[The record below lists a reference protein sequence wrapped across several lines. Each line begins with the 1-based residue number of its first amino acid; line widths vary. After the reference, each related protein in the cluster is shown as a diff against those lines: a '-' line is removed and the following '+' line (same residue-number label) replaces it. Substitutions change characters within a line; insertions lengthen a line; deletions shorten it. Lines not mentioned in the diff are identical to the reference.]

1 MIFPIILHYAFGE
14 GGSCANLA
22 KVIQFYKN
30 LNRQTLEID
39 QPETANWINVSP
51 PFQPKEIDD
60 LSEKLLIPHDFLT
73 DTLDIEERAR
83 FEMEDEVKLLI
94 LKTPVENKSLNESDA
109 YYITIP
115 IAIIITGLSQVITVN
130 SFENDAIRRFLST
143 FAKRHPERPN
153 MMVLKIFEKV
163 VMDFMEVLKE
173 INHRRNIFEQKLYD
187 SNRNE
192 ELLSLMRV
200 QKSLVYLITA
210 LRTDELLLMKL
221 ERTNFL
227 NCDEDEKEFLNDL
240 IVEFSQA
247 LEMAN
252 TYTNILSSSLDAFAS
267 IINNNMNI
275 VIKRLTAITIILS
288 VPALVAGFFGMNV
301 HFPTENTIIGFY
313 AALSISVILSIL
325 LSLYFNKKKWF

>member
-1 MIFPIILHYAFGE
+1 MVQYF
-14 GGSCANLA
+14 
-22 KVIQFYKN
+22 KN
-30 LNRQTLEID
+30 LNRQTLEVHGPD
-39 QPETANWINVSP
+39 GANWINVTP
-51 PFQPKEIDD
+51 PFQENEIDNLSQALSIPRD
-60 LSEKLLIPHDFLT
+60 LLT

-83 FEMEDEVKLLI
+83 YEIEDGVKLII

-109 YYITIP
+109 DYVTIP
-115 IAIIITGLSQVITVN
+115 ISIIITERSQVVTVN
-130 SFENDAIRRFLST
+130 SFENVAIRRFLNT

-163 VMDFMEVLKE
+163 VVDFIEVLKE
-173 INHRRNIFEQKLYD
+173 INHRRNILEQKLYD

-192 ELLSLMRV
+192 ELLYLMRI
-200 QKSLVYLITA
+200 QKSLVYFVTA
-210 LRTDELLLMKL
+210 LRSNELLLMKM

-227 NCDEDEKEFLNDL
+227 NCDEDEREFLSDL

-252 TYTNILSSSLDAFAS
+252 TYTNILSSTMDAFAS

-301 HFPTENTIIGFY
+301 SFPYENTIQGFY
-313 AALSISVILSIL
+313 VAIIISIIVSIL
-325 LSLYFNKKKWF
+325 ASAYFYKKKWF

>member
-1 MIFPIILHYAFGE
+1 MIQ
-14 GGSCANLA
+14 S
-22 KVIQFYKN
+22 YKN
-30 LNRQTLEID
+30 LNRQTLEVEEPD
-39 QPETANWINVSP
+39 GANWVNVSP
-51 PFQPKEIDD
+51 PFQTEEINN
-60 LSEKLLIPHDFLT
+60 LSEKLHIPHDFLT
-73 DTLDIEERAR
+73 DTLDIEERSRYELA
-83 FEMEDEVKLLI
+83 DGVKLII

-115 IAIIITGLSQVITVN
+115 IAIIITERNQVVTVN
-130 SFENDAIRRFLST
+130 SFENVAIRRFLTT

-153 MMVLKIFEKV
+153 MMVLKVFEKV
-163 VMDFMEVLKE
+163 VVDFMDVLKE
-173 INHRRNIFEQKLYD
+173 INHRRNDFEQKLYD

-192 ELLSLMRV
+192 ELLALMRV

-210 LRTDELLLMKL
+210 LRSDELLLMKM

-227 NCDEDEKEFLNDL
+227 QCDEDEAEFLTDL
-240 IVEFSQA
+240 IVEYSQA

-288 VPALVAGFFGMNV
+288 VPALVAAFYGMNV
-301 HFPTENTIIGFY
+301 VFPGENTVRGFY
-313 AALSISVILSIL
+313 AALAISVLLSIM

>member
-1 MIFPIILHYAFGE
+1 M
-14 GGSCANLA
+14 
-22 KVIQFYKN
+22 IQFYKN

-39 QPETANWINVSP
+39 QAEGANWINVTP
-51 PFQPKEIDD
+51 PFQENEIDK
-60 LSEKLLIPHDFLT
+60 LSESLNIPRDFLT

-83 FEMEDEVKLLI
+83 YEIEDGVKLLI

-115 IAIIITGLSQVITVN
+115 IAIIMTGHNQVITVN
-130 SFENDAIRRFLST
+130 SFENVAIRRFLTT

-173 INHRRNIFEQKLYD
+173 INHRRNILEQKLYD
-187 SNRNE
+187 ANRNE
-192 ELLSLMRV
+192 ELLYLMRV
-200 QKSLVYLITA
+200 QKSLVYFITA
-210 LRTDELLLMKL
+210 LRSNELLLMKM

-227 NCDEDEKEFLNDL
+227 NCDEEEREYLSDM

-247 LEMAN
+247 LEMAD
-252 TYTNILSSSLDAFAS
+252 TYTNILSSTMDAFAS

-275 VIKRLTAITIILS
+275 VMKRLTAITIILS
-288 VPALVAGFFGMNV
+288 VPALVAAFFGMNV
-301 HFPTENTIIGFY
+301 HFPTENTDMGFY
-313 AALSISVILSIL
+313 VAIIISIIIAIATSW
-325 LSLYFNKKKWF
+325 YFNKKRWF